1 MNTLFSRCAMTVALL
16 GANQVLA
23 GGLWLNEYGDFAGA
37 RASAGAAAGTDE
49 ASTIIHNPA
58 SAGRLEGSQLFVS
71 AGAFIPQVEF
81 DIEES
86 NQFIG
91 DEDGGQAG
99 EIAPGASLAYI
110 YDTGSD
116 KWGLGVSLGGLSG
129 AGLDY
134 NDDWV
139 GRYQVTDVF
148 LLLMGLG
155 VSFSY
160 QVTDK
165 FAIGVKPLFY
175 YSTLDM
181 DIRIPT
187 SLATGRN
194 DAKAELDGDDTGWG
208 VAAGFTYDFSSRT
221 RVGISWTSE
230 FDIKYDGD
238 LKIKGDRPVSAQANS
253 DTELDMAQTI
263 RAGLHHQLNDRWGVD
278 FSVGWDDWSALDS
291 VFVSV
296 DTGDGDGAALKKN
309 WKDTYHYA
317 AGLQYKLNDKWDLTS
332 GIAYDTNP
340 IDADDRTADLPVD
353 RQVRYNA
360 GARYQYSE
368 ALSLGGYVNYTDL
381 GNARITGNFWT
392 GEYSSNEVY
401 SFSVFLNW
409 TL

>member
-1 MNTLFSRCAMTVALL
+1 MKSILSRSVLTLALL

-23 GGLWLNEYGDFAGA
+23 GGLWLNEYGDFAGG
-37 RASAGAAAGTDE
+37 RASAGAQAGTDE
-49 ASTIIHNPA
+49 ASTILGNPA
-58 SAGRLEGSQLFVS
+58 SAGSLKGSQLFVS

-81 DIEES
+81 DIEQS
-86 NQFIG
+86 IPFIG

-116 KWGLGVSLGGLSG
+116 KWGLGLSLAGLSG

-134 NDDWV
+134 NDEWV
-139 GRYQVTDVF
+139 GRYQVTDVS

-155 VSFSY
+155 VSVSY
-160 QVTDK
+160 QFTDK
-165 FAIGVKPLFY
+165 FAIGVKPIFY

-181 DIRIPT
+181 KLRVPT
-187 SLATGRN
+187 SLITGRN

-208 VAAGFTYDFSSRT
+208 VMAGFTYEFSPST
-221 RVGISWTSE
+221 RIGVMWQSE
-230 FDIKYDGD
+230 FSVKYDGD
-238 LKIKGDRPVSAQANS
+238 LKIKGGLPVSAKVNS
-253 DTELDMAQTI
+253 DTELDMAQI
-263 RAGLHHQLNDRWGVD
+263 VRAGLHHQLNDRWGVD
-278 FSVGWDDWSALDS
+278 FSVGWDDWSTLDS

-296 DTGDGDGAALKKN
+296 DTGDGSGAALEKN

-317 AGLQYKLNDKWDLTS
+317 AGFQYRLNDDWDLTS

-340 IDADDRTADLPVD
+340 IDANDRTADLPVD

-360 GARYQYSE
+360 GARYKYSDT
-368 ALSLGGYVNYTDL
+368 LMLGGYVNYTDL
-381 GNARITGNFWT
+381 GNSRITGDFWT
-392 GEYSSNEVY
+392 GKYSTNELY
-401 SFSVFLNW
+401 SFSLFMNW